1 MYNKDI
7 NMCTVLSVK
16 KVVAGACHVS
26 SLGTFKSQLKTY
38 LFKQSYD
45 CH

>member
-1 MYNKDI
+1 MYNEDI
-7 NMCTVLSVK
+7 NMCTVSSVNE
-16 KVVAGACHVS
+16 VVAGAYHVS